1 MATSSSHMFPLLK
14 IIARDAASASPVSRA
29 ALPNPAARQAN
40 GLQRFAFRFAGF
52 LARLMQETDR
62 SVS

>member
-1 MATSSSHMFPLLK
+1 MSPLLK

-29 ALPNPAARQAN
+29 ALPNPAAGQAN